1 MNAYLMKILKFT
13 SLLLFIMLIQGCA
26 SRYKKIE
33 PEKINYIAF
42 NPFEKITLDY
52 KYDLLSNKYKK
63 KETRNHIKLVAV
75 KITNKSNKDL
85 IFGKNIKIVSTDNRD
100 IDIVDN
106 ETIFKTLRQ
115 RPASYLWYL
124 LFAPLNVYEGDKMI
138 PIGLAIV
145 PGAAGG
151 NLLVANSANQKF
163 KKELIKYNI
172 TGLTIK
178 KGETLYGLIG
188 INSESYESLKLKI
201 E

>member
-1 MNAYLMKILKFT
+1 MKFLKFT
-13 SLLLFIMLIQGCA
+13 SLLLFIILIQGCA

-33 PEKINYIAF
+33 PEKIEYIAS

-52 KYDLLSNKYKK
+52 KYDLLSKKYKK
-63 KETRNHIKLVAV
+63 KETGHNIKLVAV

-85 IFGKNIKIVSTDNRD
+85 IFGKNIKIISSDNRD
-100 IDIVDN
+100 IEIVDN

-115 RPASYLWYL
+115 RPASYLWYML
-124 LFAPLNVYEGDKMI
+124 LAPLNIYEDGKTT

-145 PGAAGG
+145 PGAVGG
-151 NLLVANSANQKF
+151 NIIIANSANKKF
-163 KKELIKYNI
+163 KNELIKYNI

-188 INSESYESLKLKI
+188 INSDSYKSLKLKI